1 MMIRYHCQWWRNE
14 CSYIVTDS
22 FKHSCMILRNNIFY
36 HYENPR
42 VDVNLIVNKNDRS
55 YDIDAKG
62 RLDSEV
68 M

>member
-1 MMIRYHCQWWRNE
+1 
-14 CSYIVTDS
+14 
-22 FKHSCMILRNNIFY
+22 MILRNNFFY
-36 HYENPR
+36 HDENPR

-68 M
+68 MWNHNKDLGISKQDI

>member
-1 MMIRYHCQWWRNE
+1 
-14 CSYIVTDS
+14 
-22 FKHSCMILRNNIFY
+22 MILRNNFFY